1 MSYYACYQVAEDEI
15 VSLQERLAAYN
26 FGASS
31 DISEGKYFWT
41 TVVLNLPINFHIAFI
56 SVLKLVFTST
66 GMETEEP
73 SAPAEKKEG
82 PKRRGAAK
90 KKSSAIV
97 LDDSDSDN
105 EVHNVDDDD
114 DDEDFEIMQ
123 PVAPGRKKGGRKP
136 AAQNAKKA
144 PAAASTKKRN
154 VGGKQSQLLGQ
165 KLITD
170 MLESTGI
177 SPEKKVRKMR
187 ASPFNK
193 KSSSVLGRVAAADK
207 DESVSKD
214 LSGGSDASSSSP
226 SITEEVVEIAPP
238 AARARP
244 QRANR
249 RQTTY
254 VLSESESDNDSDN
267 EDYSDF
273 EEDED

>member
-1 MSYYACYQVAEDEI
+1 M
-15 VSLQERLAAYN
+15 L
-26 FGASS
+26 
-31 DISEGKYFWT
+31 
-41 TVVLNLPINFHIAFI
+41 
-56 SVLKLVFTST
+56 VLKLVFTST

-73 SAPAEKKEG
+73 PAPAEKKEA

-90 KKSSAIV
+90 KMSSAIV

-105 EVHNVDDDD
+105 EIHDVEDDDD
-114 DDEDFEIMQ
+114 NFEIMQ
-123 PVAPGRKKGGRKP
+123 PVALEAGKKKGGRKP

-144 PAAASTKKRN
+144 PAAAARKRN
-154 VGGKQSQLLGQ
+154 VGGKQSQFLGQ

-207 DESVSKD
+207 DDSVSED
-214 LSGGSDASSSSP
+214 LSGDSAGSSP
-226 SITEEVVEIAPP
+226 RITEEVVEIAPP
-238 AARARP
+238 PARARP

-254 VLSESESDNDSDN
+254 VLSESESDNDSDVD

>member
-31 DISEGKYFWT
+31 DISAGKYFWT

-144 PAAASTKKRN
+144 PAAAARKRN
-154 VGGKQSQLLGQ
+154 VGGKQSQFLGQ

-214 LSGGSDASSSSP
+214 LSGGSDASGSSP

>member
-1 MSYYACYQVAEDEI
+1 M
-15 VSLQERLAAYN
+15 L
-26 FGASS
+26 
-31 DISEGKYFWT
+31 
-41 TVVLNLPINFHIAFI
+41 
-56 SVLKLVFTST
+56 VLKLVFTST

-73 SAPAEKKEG
+73 PAPAEKKEA

-105 EVHNVDDDD
+105 EIHDVEDDDD
-114 DDEDFEIMQ
+114 NFEIMQ
-123 PVAPGRKKGGRKP
+123 PVALEAGKKKGGRKP

-207 DESVSKD
+207 DDSVSED
-214 LSGGSDASSSSP
+214 LSGDSAGSSP
-226 SITEEVVEIAPP
+226 RITEEVVEIAPP
-238 AARARP
+238 PARARP

-254 VLSESESDNDSDN
+254 VLSESESDNDSDVD

>member
-31 DISEGKYFWT
+31 DISAGKYFWT

-73 SAPAEKKEG
+73 PAPAEKKEG

-144 PAAASTKKRN
+144 PAAAARKRN

-214 LSGGSDASSSSP
+214 LSGGSDASGSSP